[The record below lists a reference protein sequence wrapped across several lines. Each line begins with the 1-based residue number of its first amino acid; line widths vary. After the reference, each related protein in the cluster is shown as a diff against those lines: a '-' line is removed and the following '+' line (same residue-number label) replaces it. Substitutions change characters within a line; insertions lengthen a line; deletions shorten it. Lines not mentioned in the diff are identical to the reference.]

1 MADAAGTPQSTQG
14 GGDLAQRIIELAS
27 ALGLPAS
34 RGGQCRYLNVRKCK
48 SHWSA
53 AVTKTASAHFWAISI
68 WRFGAETAKGSCR
81 RVAPQDSPAQ
91 VKESLSLTS
100 RTAEL

>member
-1 MADAAGTPQSTQG
+1 MAEAAGTPQSTG
-14 GGDLAQRIIELAS
+14 GGDLAQRIGELAS

-53 AVTKTASAHFWAISI
+53 AVTKN
-68 WRFGAETAKGSCR
+68 GE
-81 RVAPQDSPAQ
+81 
-91 VKESLSLTS
+91 
-100 RTAEL
+100 RTFLGNFDLEVRC